1 MRWEGANVFEGATE
15 VGGLRVFIPYSYNM
29 QGSIFVRGE
38 SVEPGF
44 LKLCATGAF
53 LVDSPDAAGLRMQE
67 ASMGGTT
74 LAEAIQLIT

>member
-1 MRWEGANVFEGATE
+1 
-15 VGGLRVFIPYSYNM
+15 M